1 MFGALLVFVYKYRA
15 EIPPMVRATMQRGV
29 WLTLAINLII
39 TFSIPFVSRSGHVG
53 GLLTGIGLALFIPYS
68 PPHERKT
75 PTVWHVWQIVIGAVV
90 VLCFGFMF
98 WNYRGNPPSLAH
110 FLGGANVFPENKAI
124 SRFAEACNEGE
135 RVYRRI
141 VRHLETGQPVPPEVL
156 AASAAARQRLKQLR
170 PFNAGATRLAD
181 ELHDLLEEQARMLT
195 EPVAPQAVEQMR
207 ARLAI
212 YEQHQQQWIAAE
224 GAQYGLEFVP
234 SAEDATSPDGSSD
247 RE

>member
-1 MFGALLVFVYKYRA
+1 
-15 EIPPMVRATMQRGV
+15 MVRATMQRGV
-29 WLTLAINLII
+29 WLTLIINLVI
-39 TFSIPFVSRSGHVG
+39 TFSIPFISRSGHVG

-68 PPHERKT
+68 PPNERKT
-75 PTVWHVWQIVIGAVV
+75 PTVWRVWQIVLMAVV
-90 VLCFGFMF
+90 ALCFGLMF
-98 WNYRGNPPSLAH
+98 WNYRGDPPSLAR
-110 FLGGANVFPENKAI
+110 FLAGANVSPENKTI

-141 VRHLETGQPVPPEVL
+141 VQHLETGQPVPPETL

-195 EPVAPQAVEQMR
+195 EPISPQAVEQMR
-207 ARLAI
+207 ERLAI
-212 YEQHQQQWIAAE
+212 YEQHQQQWIAEE

-234 SAEDATSPDGSSD
+234 SAEAAARPDGSPG